1 MAPRKVATDLGLIVG
16 RLQGDV
22 AALVKSIGDAAAE
35 RRLDAEIDALYRK
48 EVRENLA
55 RLADGMGA
63 IPAII
68 KRLDAL
74 DDDENERSLV
84 RRFSAASMKLDKQE
98 IKLAFAATIIG
109 GALWLVALAVST
121 FFAGAKDF
129 ILKKFGII

>member
-84 RRFSAASMKLDKQE
+84 RRFSA
-98 IKLAFAATIIG
+98 TIIG

-129 ILKKFGII
+129 ILKKFVII